1 MIIKKFKEKYDTML
15 KKRDRVV
22 KKTVNVRWIIQI
34 SFLAFI
40 ISLVFS
46 GGSNIIL
53 DKVNIYFGI
62 LIVSFFILI
71 GVIFDMIGIAV
82 ASASE
87 SPFHSMASKRV
98 KGAKTSVKMIKNA
111 DKVSAFCNDVIGD
124 ICNIISGGA
133 GAVVAAAVASK
144 TSIDPV
150 IIALLVTATIA
161 SITIGG
167 KAMGKSYAINKS
179 EVIIYKFAKIIN
191 MFVKEKNK

>member
-1 MIIKKFKEKYDTML
+1 MKKFKEKYDTML
-15 KKRDRVV
+15 KKRDKVV
-22 KKTVNVRWIIQI
+22 KKTVNARWIIQI

-40 ISLVFS
+40 ISLAFS
-46 GGSNIIL
+46 GGSNVIL
-53 DKVNIYFGI
+53 DKVNIYFGV
-62 LIVSFFILI
+62 LIVFFFILV

-111 DKVSAFCNDVIGD
+111 EKVSAFCNDVIGD

-133 GAVVAAAVASK
+133 GAVVASSIASK
-144 TSIDPV
+144 SSIDPV

-191 MFVKEKNK
+191 IFVKEKNK